1 MPLVESEDLRPL
13 QQAPACFQVWTDLL
27 QLDSPSSHTHPY
39 MEVVLLFYLKR
50 FPVFSFFF

>member
-13 QQAPACFQVWTDLL
+13 QQAPACFQVWTELL